1 MALAMG
7 RVRITLRA
15 KSRRVTAM
23 ALLSAMLGM
32 LAACSAPA
40 RLAQSPTSA
49 SAATRPAAKTPSA
62 ATRLVATAG
71 ETLPPAPLRTNT
83 PSGASTPTPL
93 PPNPLEIEYLRQL
106 GYPGSAITFEQ
117 TLAPGPNYD
126 RYVVSYL
133 SEGLKI
139 YALMTVPRGAKPA
152 AGWPVI
158 IFNHGYISPS
168 LYSTTE
174 RYVAYVDA
182 LARSGYIVFKS
193 DYRGNGKSEGNAPG
207 GYGSPAYTIDVLNA
221 LASLKRYPDA
231 DPGRIG
237 MWGHSMGGMV
247 TLRAMVVSKEIKAG
261 VIWAGVVGSY
271 PELVNDW
278 NQPSTHDLSIPLSVR
293 RWREGLIAQYGT
305 PAENPQFWASVSP
318 NTYLGDLPGP
328 LQLHHDVG
336 DSEVPFRFSQEL
348 YDEVKQVG
356 KTVELYSYPGD
367 DHNLASSFSLAMQRT
382 IAFFD
387 MYVKG

>member
-1 MALAMG
+1 VSGAA
-7 RVRITLRA
+7 
-15 KSRRVTAM
+15 TAIR
-23 ALLSAMLGM
+23 SATSLVDATSTIM
-32 LAACSAPA
+32 LARPSAP
-40 RLAQSPTSA
+40 T
-49 SAATRPAAKTPSA
+49 
-62 ATRLVATAG
+62 
-71 ETLPPAPLRTNT
+71 
-83 PSGASTPTPL
+83 STPAGTDTPTAL

-106 GYPGSAITFEQ
+106 SYPGSAITLEQ
-117 TLAPGPNYD
+117 TLAPGLNYD
-126 RYVVSYL
+126 RYVVSYM

-139 YALMTVPRGAKPA
+139 YALMTVPRGTKPG

-168 LYSTTE
+168 QYSTTE
-174 RYVAYVDA
+174 RYLAYVDE

-193 DYRGNGKSEGNAPG
+193 DYRGNGKSEGSAPG

-261 VIWAGVVGSY
+261 VIWAGVVGPY

-278 NQPSTHDLSIPLSVR
+278 NQPSTSDLSIPPYVR

-305 PAENPQFWASVSP
+305 PEQDSHFWASVSP
-318 NTYLGDLPGP
+318 NTYLGDLSGP

-348 YDEVKQVG
+348 YDEVKQAG

-367 DHNLASSFSLAMQRT
+367 DHNLAQSFTLAMQRT

-387 MYVKG
+387 KYLKESR